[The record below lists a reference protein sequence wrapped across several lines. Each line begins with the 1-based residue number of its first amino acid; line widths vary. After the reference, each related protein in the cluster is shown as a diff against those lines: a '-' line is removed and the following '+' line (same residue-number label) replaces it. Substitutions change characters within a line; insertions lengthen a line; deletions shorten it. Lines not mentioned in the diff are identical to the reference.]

1 MFKVY
6 KPEYNPA
13 NLTGIVGGGI
23 SSYPVSGYL
32 NELFYHIDAP
42 ASGIDTSTVQY
53 RKVFVKNTYSST
65 STYTRVWIEAI
76 EHEDQIY
83 IANCTGL
90 VDSTLSP
97 STPPSGVSGWT
108 APSNYTEGLNLGTLN
123 PNGYTGF
130 WLQQYLS
137 GISDPDPYATFRL
150 RIGGIIT

>member
-6 KPEYNPA
+6 KPENNPA
-13 NLTGIVGGGI
+13 NLTGQVGGNI
-23 SSYPVSGYL
+23 SPYLVSGYL
-32 NELFYHIDAP
+32 NEIFYHIDAP
-42 ASGIDTSTVQY
+42 ASGAPVTTVQY

-90 VDSTLSP
+90 VDATTSP
-97 STPPSGVSGWT
+97 VTPPSGVSGWV
-108 APSNYTEGLNLGTLN
+108 APSNYTEGLDLGTLN
-123 PNGYTGF
+123 PNGHTGF

-137 GISDPDPYATFRL
+137 GISNPDPYATFRL
-150 RIGGIIT
+150 RIGGIVE